1 MAMPSMPSL
10 SSSGSKDSDGR
21 HSTESNY
28 SQISTLA
35 LPPESTSDSSGNTET
50 TLFSVSFNQDFGCFA
65 CGTNQGFRIYN
76 CDPFRETFK
85 RDFGNGGIGLVEML
99 FRSNILAFVGAE
111 GNPQFPPTNVIIW
124 DDHGRSCIGEVTF
137 RSKIRAVKLRRD
149 ILVVVLEHLIFVYKL
164 QGLKLLYQIETLA
177 NPKGLCVLSQTSNT
191 SVLACPGLHRGE
203 VRVEHYGLKRTRF
216 ITAHD
221 SHIACF
227 TLTLDGLLLAT
238 ASTKGTLVRIFN
250 TFDGTRLQEVRR
262 GSDRAEIYS
271 VALSPTAQWLAVSS
285 DKGTVHIFGL
295 KVQVA
300 TEVSS
305 DVNANASEQ
314 FPGSRNLPDGSN
326 ESLLTPNTGSNPSSS
341 LNFMKGFLPKYFSSE
356 WSFARYHLPE
366 NKRFCIA
373 FGQQNT
379 IMIVGLD
386 GSFYRFAFDPMH
398 GGEMTQKDHA
408 SLLKSEK
415 ESAKQ

>member
-1 MAMPSMPSL
+1 MAMPSMPSV
-10 SSSGSKDSDGR
+10 SSPQ
-21 HSTESNY
+21 SNY
-28 SQISTLA
+28 RSTSTPV
-35 LPPESTSDSSGNTET
+35 LPPESTSDSGRNMET
-50 TLFSVSFNQDFGCFA
+50 NLFCISFNQDFGCFA

-76 CDPFRETFK
+76 CEPFRETFK

-149 ILVVVLEHLIFVYKL
+149 LLVVVLEHLIFVYKL

-177 NPKGLCVLSQTSNT
+177 NPKGLCVLSQASNT

-216 ITAHD
+216 IPVHD

-227 TLTLDGLLLAT
+227 TLTLDGILLAT

-250 TFDGTRLQEVRR
+250 TFDGTLLQEVRR
-262 GSDRAEIYS
+262 GTERAEIYS
-271 VALSPTAQWLAVSS
+271 IALSPSAQWLAVSS

-300 TEVSS
+300 GEVSS
-305 DVNANASEQ
+305 NVNVNTMEQ
-314 FPGSRNLPDGSN
+314 LPGLANLPDGSN
-326 ESLLTPNTGSNPSSS
+326 EIILTPNTGAKPSSS
-341 LNFMKGFLPKYFSSE
+341 LDFMKGILPKYFSSE

-366 NKRFCIA
+366 NTRFHIA
-373 FGQQNT
+373 FGKQNT
-379 IMIVGLD
+379 VMIVGMD
-386 GSFYRFAFDPMH
+386 GSFYRCAFDPIN
-398 GGEMTQKDHA
+398 GGEMTKKEHV
-408 SLLKSEK
+408 SLLESDKA
-415 ESAKQ
+415 SAK